1 MMLVIPGI
9 ERRYFS
15 GKNADVSNVL
25 SVSRDFHTGQGV
37 RMTLT
42 TQRLIDI
49 AMTNPANAEILKRLP
64 ALGLNQCML
73 TAGCLFQAVWNHQA
87 ERPVAWGIKDYDVF
101 YFDEDVSWEAE
112 NDVIQAAGE
121 LFHDLD
127 VSIEIKN
134 QARVHLWYGERF
146 GGAYPQLNSAK
157 EGVDRYLIAGTC
169 IGVDVLTGEVYAPY
183 GLSDI
188 EEGLLRINPVNL
200 QRHLFE
206 QKARSYQ
213 VRWPWLKILDPD
225 T

>member
-1 MMLVIPGI
+1 MMLVIPGV

-15 GKNADVSNVL
+15 GKNPSGSNVL

-42 TQRLIDI
+42 TERLIDI

-112 NDVIQAAGE
+112 NDVIQAAGA

-146 GGAYPQLNSAK
+146 GGAYPPLKSAK
-157 EGVDRYLIAGTC
+157 EGIDRYLIAGTC
-169 IGVDVLTGEVYAPY
+169 IGVEVLTGEVYAPY
-183 GLSDI
+183 GLSDV

-200 QRHLFE
+200 QRDLFE

-213 VRWPWLKILDPD
+213 ARWPWLKILDPD
-225 T
+225 S